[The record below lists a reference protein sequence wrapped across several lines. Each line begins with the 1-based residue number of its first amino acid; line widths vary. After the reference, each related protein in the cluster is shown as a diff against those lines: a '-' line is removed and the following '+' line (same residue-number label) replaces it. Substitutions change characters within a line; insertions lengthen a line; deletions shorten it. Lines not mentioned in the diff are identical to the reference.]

1 MIWSVLF
8 AWGCGSQP
16 EMAPIVEECRGPSCV
31 ETTSEG
37 DPALVLFV
45 VLDTVRASSLS
56 LCGYEHP
63 TSPFLELMAGAG
75 AAWSCNAQTPSS
87 WTIPSH
93 ASFFTGQNVFEHG
106 AHRDGESVLPLPA
119 AANTLAERFSS
130 RGYDTVCISAN
141 SFVSEVSGLT
151 QGCDFVRKG
160 RRNLSGSEVVQS
172 LKEVLGARTPSEKPL
187 FVFLNFY
194 DAHTPWQ
201 PIPEGVEWLDARA
214 LPENDATLRWS
225 FMRGE
230 MKARKAQGYLEHI
243 GALYHYGVSLEDR
256 FFGEAFELLRTEGFM
271 TGGVRVVVTSDHGE
285 LMGEHGML
293 NHGKT
298 LYEPI
303 TRVPLVYW
311 ESLAGSG
318 VGLPAEPFSATSS
331 FHLALEGRYVPVRAM
346 AVDLPFPYWAK
357 NTGGKVGNETWFAQW
372 EGNSKTVWEDGQ
384 ALGFDLGSDPFEAS
398 PRPLETPLPAQ
409 FKGILELEGLAPP
422 PSEMLDMLKALG
434 YAE

>member
-1 MIWSVLF
+1 MAFLVL
-8 AWGCGSQP
+8 GCGSEP
-16 EMAPIVEECRGPSCV
+16 EPIEAGCRGPSCV
-31 ETTSEG
+31 EVSSEG
-37 DPALVLFV
+37 DPGLVLFV
-45 VLDTVRASSLS
+45 VMDTVRASSLS

-63 TSPFLELMAGAG
+63 TSPFLDSMAQAG

-93 ASFFTGQNVFEHG
+93 ASFFTGLNVFEHG
-106 AHRDGESVLPLPA
+106 SHRDGESVLPLSA
-119 AANTLAERFSS
+119 EANTLAERFSS
-130 RGYDTVCISAN
+130 QGYDTVCISAN

-151 QGCDFVRKG
+151 QGCDFVRQG
-160 RRNLSGSEVVQS
+160 GRNLTGGEVVQT
-172 LKEVLGARTPSEKPL
+172 LRDVLAERVPGEKPL
-187 FVFLNFY
+187 YVFLNFY

-201 PIPEGVEWLDARA
+201 PIPKGVGWVGARA
-214 LPENDATLRWS
+214 LPENDAALRWS

-230 MKARKAQGYLEHI
+230 MEARTAQGYLEHI
-243 GALYHYGVSLEDR
+243 GDLYDYGVYLEDR
-256 FFGEAFELLRTEGFM
+256 FFGEAFEVLRTEGFM
-271 TGGVRVVVTSDHGE
+271 AGGVRVVVTSDHGE

-311 ESLAGSG
+311 ERPERSG
-318 VGLPAEPFSATSS
+318 VRLPSDSFSATSS

-372 EGNSKTVWEDGQ
+372 EGSSKTVWEDGSARQ
-384 ALGFDLGSDPFEAS
+384 FDLAVDPMEAVPRHVEAS
-398 PRPLETPLPAQ
+398 LPVQ
-409 FKGILELEGLAPP
+409 FKSILEQEAVAPP
-422 PSEMLDMLKALG
+422 PDEMLEMLKALG

>member
-1 MIWSVLF
+1 
-8 AWGCGSQP
+8 
-16 EMAPIVEECRGPSCV
+16 VEAA
-31 ETTSEG
+31 SEG

-45 VLDTVRASSLS
+45 VMDTVRASSLS
-56 LCGYEHP
+56 LCGYERP
-63 TSPFLELMAGAG
+63 TSPFLDSMSQAG

-93 ASFFTGQNVFEHG
+93 ASFFTGQHVFEHG
-106 AHRDGESVLPLPA
+106 SHRDGESVLPLSA
-119 AANTLAERFSS
+119 DAETLAERFSS
-130 RGYDTVCISAN
+130 QGYDTVCISAN
-141 SFVSEVSGLT
+141 SFVSEVAGLT

-160 RRNLSGSEVVQS
+160 RRNLAGAEVVQT
-172 LKEVLGARTPSEKPL
+172 LREVLENRTPVEKPL

-201 PIPEGVEWLDARA
+201 PIPEGVGWLGARP
-214 LPENDATLRWS
+214 LPENDAALRWS

-230 MKARKAQGYLEHI
+230 MKERESQGYLEHI
-243 GALYHYGVSLEDR
+243 GDLYDYGVSLEDH

-271 TGGVRVVVTSDHGE
+271 AGGVRVVVTSDHGE

-311 ESLAGSG
+311 EKPDRQQ
-318 VGLPAEPFSATSS
+318 VHLPSDPFSATSS
-331 FHLALEGRYVPVRAM
+331 FHLALEGRYVPLPAM

-372 EGNSKTVWEDGQ
+372 EGSSKTVWEDGS
-384 ALGFDLGSDPFEAS
+384 AREFDLEVD
-398 PRPLETPLPAQ
+398 PLETAPRAVEVSLPAQ
-409 FKGILELEGLAPP
+409 FKRVLDQEAMAPP
-422 PSEMLDMLKALG
+422 PDEMLDMLKALG